1 MFDREIFNEAR
12 QQFLSHLLYAKGH
25 GKSTCYA
32 YNSDLGLW
40 ADWLTEA
47 KKDWQRAKP
56 TDVEQFAAWQ
66 LRERKISAHIVNRR
80 LSALSSFYKWA
91 MRHEIAES
99 DPVYLA
105 DKPKRPLRIPVW
117 LEKEEQSKF
126 EATLKDRQN
135 IPINIFGDNKA
146 KMTETRR
153 RYEMLF
159 GLMLNSGL
167 RISEALGLKASDVR
181 IVDGVARS
189 VRVIGKGN
197 KERLVPLPEK
207 FGQVFGFWLKDQP
220 KGEYVFARA
229 VGQKAVS
236 RQSASAYLRLM
247 MKKAGIEKK
256 ISPHKLRHTYAT
268 NLMNAGAE
276 LVDIKAL
283 LGHESIST
291 TQIYT
296 NVGQE
301 RMEKVVGR
309 L

>member
-1 MFDREIFNEAR
+1 MSFDCEIFDAAR
-12 QQFLSHLLYAKGH
+12 QEFLSHLRYAKGH
-25 GKSTCYA
+25 RETTCYA
-32 YNSDLGLW
+32 YNADLGQW
-40 ADWLTEA
+40 RNWLQQA
-47 KKDWQRAKP
+47 GKDWQWARAA
-56 TDVEQFAAWQ
+56 DVEQFAAWQ
-66 LRERKISAHIVNRR
+66 LRERRVSAHIVTRR
-80 LSALSSFYKWA
+80 LSCLSSFYRWA
-91 MRHEIAES
+91 LKHEIVEA

-105 DKPKRPLRIPVW
+105 DKPKRPQRIPVW
-117 LEKEEQSKF
+117 LEREEQAQL
-126 EATLKDRQN
+126 EATLKDRRN
-135 IPINIFGDNKA
+135 IPINIFGNNKT

-159 GLMLNSGL
+159 GLLLNSGL

-181 IVDGVARS
+181 LVEGTAKS

-197 KERLVPLPEK
+197 KERLVPLPGA
-207 FGQVFGFWLKDQP
+207 FGAVFGFWLKDRNR
-220 KGEYVFARA
+220 GEAVFAKTD
-229 VGQKAVS
+229 GQPVS
-236 RQSASAYLRLM
+236 PQAARAYLRLM
-247 MKKAGIEKK
+247 LKKAGIDKK

-268 NLMNAGAE
+268 NLLNAGAE

-283 LGHESIST
+283 LGHESIAT